1 MFISADQIM
10 EAVMSWFWPFA
21 RIAGVVGTAPVFGNN
36 IIPARIKL
44 ASALAITLV
53 LAPTLPP
60 MPVLDPIS
68 ALGLWVTVQ
77 QVVIGILLG
86 LSFRLAFIALEIAGQ
101 LIAQLS
107 GLGYSALIDPSNGI
121 NVPVLSQFYIIM
133 ATLIFLAINGHHVA
147 IRWLADSFLLIP
159 VAVDGLS
166 IDGIHSLISRA
177 GWVFSSAL
185 ALALPAMIALLTVN
199 LAFGVMTRAAP
210 QMNIIAVGF
219 PVTLAFGFI
228 VIWITLPSI
237 LSELPDLFHA
247 GFEYSGILLSR
258 R

>member
-1 MFISADQIM
+1 MSISFAQLS
-10 EAVMSWFWPFA
+10 ELVTAWFWPFA
-21 RIAGVVGTAPVFGNN
+21 RIAAVISTAPVFGNN
-36 IIPARIKL
+36 IVPPRVKL
-44 ASALAITLV
+44 AVAMVITLV
-53 LAPTLPP
+53 LAPVLPP
-60 MPVLDPIS
+60 MPTLDPIS
-68 ALGLWVTVQ
+68 AMGLWVTVQ

-133 ATLIFLAINGHHVA
+133 ATLIFLSLDGHHVA
-147 IRWLADSFLLIP
+147 VRWLADSFVLIP
-159 VAVDGLS
+159 IAADGISLA
-166 IDGIHSLISRA
+166 GIHSLISRA

-185 ALALPAMIALLTVN
+185 ALALPAMVALLTVN
-199 LAFGVMTRAAP
+199 LSFGVMTRAAP

-228 VIWITLPSI
+228 VIWVTLPSI
-237 LSELPDLFHA
+237 LLELPDLFHD
-247 GFEYSGILLSR
+247 GFEYSAALLSR